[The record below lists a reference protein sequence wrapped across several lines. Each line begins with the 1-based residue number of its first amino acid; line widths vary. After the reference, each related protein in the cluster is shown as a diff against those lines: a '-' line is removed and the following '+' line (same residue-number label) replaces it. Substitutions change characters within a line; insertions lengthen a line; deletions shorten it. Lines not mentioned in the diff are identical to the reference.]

1 MIVFYAGFFPAVE
14 VQKSVM
20 FYTLLSFS
28 QITQGLEPDILSMV
42 FLNDSSECYSKD
54 VVA

>member
-1 MIVFYAGFFPAVE
+1 MGWMCNV
-14 VQKSVM
+14 

-28 QITQGLEPDILSMV
+28 QITKELEPDILSVV
-42 FLNDSSECYSKD
+42 FLNDSCECYSKD